1 MRSYDLERT
10 LNNHG
15 VDLISFEMEER
26 VTLNLFYVVSE
37 INSVTASETER

>member
-1 MRSYDLERT
+1 VRSYDLERA

-37 INSVTASETER
+37 NKFTVSDTVR